1 MKKGN
6 RKQRSGSLKINNYIK
21 WKRQIQERKKTYWKL
36 KLKKYKY
43 KRIRTKSVWDTTLHN
58 YFTNF

>member
-21 WKRQIQERKKTYWKL
+21 WKRQIQERKKTY
-36 KLKKYKY
+36 
-43 KRIRTKSVWDTTLHN
+43 
-58 YFTNF
+58 